1 MKVTKEQLDKVRVAL
16 TIEVSD
22 DKFEEAVE
30 KAYIENIGKI
40 RVDGFRKGHAPR
52 KIVEKVYGKEVFF
65 PDAVEFAIPQA
76 YYEAVMEL
84 KDEMTIIAPPEYEVV
99 QLEAG
104 KPFIFK
110 ATVDTKQDI
119 ALGEY
124 KGIALEKIEEEV
136 TDEELNKYLDEV
148 RAKHAE
154 MDVVTDPEAV
164 VENGDRVLMDFC
176 GKKDGVAFEGGT
188 AENYTLDIGS
198 NSFIPG
204 FEIQML
210 GMKVGEERALNL
222 NFPENYHEAS
232 LAGQPVVFE
241 VKVHEIK
248 RKTLAPLDDEF
259 AKDVSEFDTLDE
271 YKASVL
277 ADLSKQKKEAVE
289 NQYKAQIANKVTEDS
304 DVIAPESLV
313 KKETENFMNE
323 LRYNFSRQGFTLE
336 QYLEL
341 TGGKLEDVEKDAR
354 TRAESFV
361 KQRLVMEAIAEK
373 EGIEVADDELDK
385 EYERLAEIY
394 KQPVDTVKQM
404 FTMQGQTQAIKT
416 NVLLDKTM
424 DMLLENAQI
433 G

>member
-30 KAYIENIGKI
+30 KAYKENIGKI

-176 GKKDGVAFEGGT
+176 GKK
-188 AENYTLDIGS
+188 
-198 NSFIPG
+198 
-204 FEIQML
+204 
-210 GMKVGEERALNL
+210 
-222 NFPENYHEAS
+222 
-232 LAGQPVVFE
+232 
-241 VKVHEIK
+241 
-248 RKTLAPLDDEF
+248 
-259 AKDVSEFDTLDE
+259 
-271 YKASVL
+271 
-277 ADLSKQKKEAVE
+277 
-289 NQYKAQIANKVTEDS
+289 
-304 DVIAPESLV
+304 
-313 KKETENFMNE
+313 
-323 LRYNFSRQGFTLE
+323 
-336 QYLEL
+336 
-341 TGGKLEDVEKDAR
+341 
-354 TRAESFV
+354 
-361 KQRLVMEAIAEK
+361 
-373 EGIEVADDELDK
+373 
-385 EYERLAEIY
+385 
-394 KQPVDTVKQM
+394 
-404 FTMQGQTQAIKT
+404 
-416 NVLLDKTM
+416 
-424 DMLLENAQI
+424 
-433 G
+433 

>member
-1 MKVTKEQLDKVRVAL
+1 MKVTKEQLDKVKVAL
-16 TIEVSD
+16 TIEVDD
-22 DKFEEAVE
+22 DKFEEAVQ
-30 KAYIENIGKI
+30 KAYKDNVGKI

-52 KIVEKVYGKEVFF
+52 KIIEKIYGKEVFY
-65 PDAVEFAIPQA
+65 PDAVEFAVPQA
-76 YYEAVMEL
+76 YYEALVQTPDV
-84 KDEMTIIAPPEYEVV
+84 KVIGAPEYDIV

-110 ATVDTKQDI
+110 ATVDTKQEV

-124 KGIALEKIEEEV
+124 KGIALEKIDEEV
-136 TDEELNKYLDEV
+136 TEEELNAYLDDI
-148 RAKHAE
+148 RSKHAE
-154 MDVVTDPEAV
+154 LDVVTDPEAA
-164 VENGDRVLMDFC
+164 VEKGDRVLMDFC

-188 AENYTLDIGS
+188 AQNYTLDIGS
-198 NSFIPG
+198 GSFIPG
-204 FEIQML
+204 FEDQMV
-210 GMKVGEERALNL
+210 GMKVGEERNL
-222 NFPENYHEAS
+222 DLTFPENYHEPS
-232 LAGQPVVFE
+232 LAGAPVVFE

-248 RKTLAPLDDEF
+248 RRTLAPLDDEF
-259 AKDVSEFDTLDE
+259 AKDVSEFETLE
-271 YKASVL
+271 AYKANL
-277 ADLSKQKKEAVE
+277 MEELGKQKKESIT

-304 DVIAPESLV
+304 DVVAPESMV

-323 LRYNFSRQGFTLE
+323 IRYNFSRQGFSLE

-341 TGGKLEDVEKDAR
+341 TGGKLEDVENDAK
-354 TRAESFV
+354 TRAEGFV
-361 KQRLVMEAIAEK
+361 KQRIVMEAIAEK
-373 EGIEVADDELDK
+373 EGIEVADEEMDK

-404 FTMQGQTQAIKT
+404 FMMQGQSQAIKT

>member
-1 MKVTKEQLDKVRVAL
+1 MKVTKEQLDKVKVEL
-16 TIEVSD
+16 TIEVDD
-22 DKFEEAVE
+22 DKFEEAIE
-30 KAYIENIGKI
+30 KAYKNNVSKI

-52 KIVEKVYGKEVFF
+52 KIIEKVYGKEVFF

-84 KDEMTIIAPPEYEVV
+84 KDEISIIAPPEYDVV

-110 ATVDTKQDI
+110 AIVDTKQEI

-124 KGIALEKIEEEV
+124 KGIALEKIEDEL
-136 TDEELNKYLDEV
+136 TDEELNSYLDEI
-148 RAKHAE
+148 RGKHAE
-154 MDVVTDPEAV
+154 LDVVTDPEAT

-188 AENYTLDIGS
+188 AQNYTLDIGS

-204 FEIQML
+204 FEIQMI

-222 NFPENYHEAS
+222 NFPENYHEPS

-259 AKDVSEFDTLDE
+259 AKDVSEFDTLEE
-271 YKASVL
+271 YKASIV
-277 ADLSKQKKEAVE
+277 ADLSKQKKEAVQ
-289 NQYKAQIANKVTEDS
+289 NQYKAQIANKVTEES
-304 DVIAPESLV
+304 DVVAPESLV
-313 KKETENFMNE
+313 KKEAENFMNE

-336 QYLEL
+336 QYVEL
-341 TGGKLEDVEKDAR
+341 TNTNMEDIENDAK

-373 EGIEVADDELDK
+373 EGIEVADDELDG
-385 EYERLAEIY
+385 EFNRLAEIY
-394 KQPVDTVKQM
+394 KQPVENVKQM
-404 FTMQGQTQAIKT
+404 FMMQGQTQAIKT

>member
-1 MKVTKEQLDKVRVAL
+1 MKVTKEQLDKVKVAL
-16 TIEVSD
+16 TIEVDD
-22 DKFEEAVE
+22 DKFEEAVQ
-30 KAYIENIGKI
+30 KAYKENVGKI

-52 KIVEKVYGKEVFF
+52 KIIEKVYGKEVFY
-65 PDAVEFAIPQA
+65 PDAVEFAVPQA
-76 YYEAVMEL
+76 YYEALVQTPEV
-84 KDEMTIIAPPEYEVV
+84 KVIGAPEYDIV

-110 ATVDTKQDI
+110 ATVDTKQEI

-124 KGIALEKIEEEV
+124 KGIALEKIDEEV
-136 TDEELNKYLDEV
+136 TEEELNAYLEDV
-148 RAKHAE
+148 RTKHAE
-154 MDVVTDPEAV
+154 LDVVSDPEAT
-164 VENGDRVLMDFC
+164 VEKGDRVLMDFC

-198 NSFIPG
+198 GSFIPG
-204 FEIQML
+204 FEDQMV
-210 GMKVGEERALNL
+210 GMKVGEERNL
-222 NFPENYHEAS
+222 DLTFPENYHEPS
-232 LAGQPVVFE
+232 LAGAPVVFE

-248 RKTLAPLDDEF
+248 RRTLAPLDDEF
-259 AKDVSEFDTLDE
+259 AKDVSEFDTLE
-271 YKASVL
+271 AYKANL
-277 ADLSKQKKEAVE
+277 MEELGKQKKESIT

-304 DVIAPESLV
+304 DVVAPESMV

-323 LRYNFSRQGFTLE
+323 IRYNFSRQGFSLE

-341 TGGKLEDVEKDAR
+341 TGGKLEDVENDAK

-361 KQRLVMEAIAEK
+361 KQRIVMEAIAEK
-373 EGIEVADDELDK
+373 EGIEVADEEMDK
-385 EYERLAEIY
+385 EFERLAEIY
-394 KQPVDTVKQM
+394 KQPVDNIKQM
-404 FTMQGQTQAIKT
+404 FMMQGQTQAIKT

>member
-1 MKVTKEQLDKVRVAL
+1 MKVTKEQLDKVKVEL
-16 TIEVSD
+16 TIEVDD
-22 DKFEEAVE
+22 DKFEEAIE
-30 KAYIENIGKI
+30 KAYKNNVSKI

-52 KIVEKVYGKEVFF
+52 KIIEKVYGKEVFF

-84 KDEMTIIAPPEYEVV
+84 KDEISIIAPPEYDVV

-110 ATVDTKQDI
+110 AIVDTKQEI

-124 KGIALEKIEEEV
+124 KGIALEKIDDEL
-136 TDEELNKYLDEV
+136 TDEELNSYLDEI
-148 RAKHAE
+148 RGKHAE
-154 MDVVTDPEAV
+154 LDVVTDPEAT

-188 AENYTLDIGS
+188 AQNYTLDIGS

-204 FEIQML
+204 FEIQMI
-210 GMKVGEERALNL
+210 GMKVGEERDLNL
-222 NFPENYHEAS
+222 NFPENYHEPS

-259 AKDVSEFDTLDE
+259 AKDVSEFDTLEE
-271 YKASVL
+271 YKASIV
-277 ADLSKQKKEAVE
+277 ADLSKQKKEAVQ
-289 NQYKAQIANKVTEDS
+289 NQYKAQIANKVTEES
-304 DVIAPESLV
+304 DVVAPESLV
-313 KKETENFMNE
+313 KKEAENFMNE

-336 QYLEL
+336 QYVEL
-341 TGGKLEDVEKDAR
+341 TNTNMEDIENDAK

-373 EGIEVADDELDK
+373 EGIEVADDELDG
-385 EYERLAEIY
+385 EFNRLAEIY
-394 KQPVDTVKQM
+394 KQPVENVKQM

>member
-1 MKVTKEQLDKVRVAL
+1 MKVTKEQLDKVKVEL
-16 TIEVSD
+16 TIEVDD
-22 DKFEEAVE
+22 DKFEEAIE
-30 KAYIENIGKI
+30 KAYKNNVSKI
-40 RVDGFRKGHAPR
+40 RIDGFRKGHAPR
-52 KIVEKVYGKEVFF
+52 KIIEKVYGKEVFF

-84 KDEMTIIAPPEYEVV
+84 KDEISIIAPPEYDVV

-110 ATVDTKQDI
+110 AIVDTKQEI

-124 KGIALEKIEEEV
+124 KGIALEKIEDEL
-136 TDEELNKYLDEV
+136 TDEELNSYLDEI
-148 RAKHAE
+148 RGKHAE
-154 MDVVTDPEAV
+154 LDVVTDPEAT

-188 AENYTLDIGS
+188 AQNYTLDIGS

-204 FEIQML
+204 FEIQMI

-222 NFPENYHEAS
+222 NFPENYHEPS

-259 AKDVSEFDTLDE
+259 AKDVSEFDTLEE
-271 YKASVL
+271 YKASIV
-277 ADLSKQKKEAVE
+277 ADLSKQKKEAVQ
-289 NQYKAQIANKVTEDS
+289 NQYKAQIANKVTEES
-304 DVIAPESLV
+304 DVVAPESLV
-313 KKETENFMNE
+313 KKEAENFMNE

-336 QYLEL
+336 QYVEL
-341 TGGKLEDVEKDAR
+341 TNTNMEDIENDAK

-373 EGIEVADDELDK
+373 EGIEVADDELDG
-385 EYERLAEIY
+385 EFNRLAEIY
-394 KQPVDTVKQM
+394 KQPVENVKQM
-404 FTMQGQTQAIKT
+404 FMMQGQTQAIKT

>member
-1 MKVTKEQLDKVRVAL
+1 MKVTKEQLDKVKVEL
-16 TIEVSD
+16 TIEVDD
-22 DKFEEAVE
+22 DKFEEAIE
-30 KAYIENIGKI
+30 KAYKNNVSKI

-52 KIVEKVYGKEVFF
+52 KIIEKVYGKEVFF

-84 KDEMTIIAPPEYEVV
+84 KDEISIIAPPEYDVV

-110 ATVDTKQDI
+110 AIVDTKQEI

-124 KGIALEKIEEEV
+124 KGIALEKIEDEL
-136 TDEELNKYLDEV
+136 TDEELNSYLDEI
-148 RAKHAE
+148 RGKHAE
-154 MDVVTDPEAV
+154 LDVVTDPEAT

-188 AENYTLDIGS
+188 AQNYTLDIGS

-204 FEIQML
+204 FEIQMI

-222 NFPENYHEAS
+222 NFPENYHEPS

-259 AKDVSEFDTLDE
+259 AKDVSEFDTLEE
-271 YKASVL
+271 YKASIV
-277 ADLSKQKKEAVE
+277 ADLSKQKKEAVQ
-289 NQYKAQIANKVTEDS
+289 NQYKAQIANKVTEES
-304 DVIAPESLV
+304 DVVAPESLV

-336 QYLEL
+336 QYVEL
-341 TGGKLEDVEKDAR
+341 TNTNMEDIENDAK

-373 EGIEVADDELDK
+373 EGIEVADDELDG
-385 EYERLAEIY
+385 EFNRLAEIY
-394 KQPVDTVKQM
+394 KQPVENVKQM
-404 FTMQGQTQAIKT
+404 FMMQGQTQAIKT